1 MFKLSL
7 LLTLS
12 VSNTI
17 YAQQLLRGNKNNPDP
32 TPLNQLKDAA
42 ATIGMRFRTA
52 ESSKTFGVGMDPK
65 IVASVKD
72 DSEEFWKDVQLLTPA
87 DTEKL
92 TREDAKDLQHVVQE
106 VAQMDD
112 DINNAKRQAQVS
124 SEYDT
129 IKAELADV
137 EI

>member
-1 MFKLSL
+1 MHNRSL
-7 LLTLS
+7 LNR
-12 VSNTI
+12 VSSPR
-17 YAQQLLRGNKNNPDP
+17 LLQTNHTP
-32 TPLNQLKDAA
+32 TKLWKKV
-42 ATIGMRFRTA
+42 T
-52 ESSKTFGVGMDPK
+52 
-65 IVASVKD
+65 SVKS